1 MTSKQHNMER
11 LFQQLKPAEY
21 NDHVLR
27 TLAQFFTLTDLF
39 ERVPHSKLPVSVKA
53 VTAYENKWQLPV
65 HLIGDQRHLVLYD
78 VMSVHYEPAP
88 GGIYI
93 NSTVWD
99 SFYRRTTI
107 ESRSVFDEL
116 EYIYELKRDDRIP
129 NTINSIMR
137 MDART
142 AELLHYI
149 THHHLTLAQALGLQ
163 SEPLNDYVRYLM
175 AK

>member
-1 MTSKQHNMER
+1 MTTKQHNIEH
-11 LFQQLKPAEY
+11 LFHQLKPTDY
-21 NDHVLR
+21 NDHTLC

-39 ERVPHSKLPVSVKA
+39 ERIPYSKLPVFVKA
-53 VTAYENKWQLPV
+53 AADYENKWQLPV
-65 HLIGDQRHLVLYD
+65 RLIGDPRRHVFYD

-88 GGIYI
+88 GSIYI

-99 SFYRRTTI
+99 SFRRKTTI

-129 NTINSIMR
+129 NTIHSILQI
-137 MDART
+137 DERT
-142 AELLHYI
+142 AELQQYI
-149 THHHLTLAQALGLQ
+149 THQHLTLARALDLQ
-163 SEPLNDYVRYLM
+163 PEPLQDYISCLM